1 MADVYAILMD
11 IVRSRDLAD
20 RADAQRR
27 FETVL
32 AEAAEGL
39 GLITVPCATVGD
51 EFQALAPALPEALT
65 LILRIQLLLPEDL
78 DLRFG
83 VGRGRTDLVGGSGPR
98 ALQDGSA
105 WWLAREAID
114 RARALQDGSSAYVRT
129 RYRADDGDEVL
140 VNAFLLLRDHALAG
154 LSPRQRRMLAGL
166 TGGRTQARIAEAEGV
181 SQAAVSQFAVSKGA
195 ALLAAHRLLIETT
208 SRRRPRPAAGGGA

>member
-1 MADVYAILMD
+1 MADVCAILMD

-39 GLITVPCATVGD
+39 GLIAAPCAAVGD
-51 EFQALAPALPEALT
+51 EFQALAPAFPEALT
-65 LILRIQLLLPEDL
+65 LILRIRLLLPEDL

-83 VGRGRTDLVGGSGPR
+83 VGRGRTDLAGGSGPR

-105 WWLAREAID
+105 WRLAREAID
-114 RARALQDGSSAYVRT
+114 RARALQDGGGAYVRT
-129 RYRADDGDEVL
+129 RYRADDGDEAL

-166 TGGRTQARIAEAEGV
+166 TGGRTQARIAAAEGV

>member
-1 MADVYAILMD
+1 MADVCAILMD
-11 IVRSRDLAD
+11 IVRSRGLAD

-39 GLITVPCATVGD
+39 GLIAAPCAAVGD
-51 EFQALAPALPEALT
+51 EFQALAPALPEALA
-65 LILRIQLLLPEDL
+65 LILRIRLLLPEDL

-83 VGRGRTDLVGGSGPR
+83 VGRGRTDLAGGSGPR
-98 ALQDGSA
+98 ALQDG
-105 WWLAREAID
+105 
-114 RARALQDGSSAYVRT
+114 GGAYVRT
-129 RYRADDGDEVL
+129 RYRADDGDEAL

-166 TGGRTQARIAEAEGV
+166 TGGRTQARIAAAEGV

-195 ALLAAHRLLIETT
+195 ALLAAHRLLVETS

>member
-1 MADVYAILMD
+1 MD

-20 RADAQRR
+20 RTDVQRR

-83 VGRGRTDLVGGSGPR
+83 VGRGRTDLAGGSGPR
-98 ALQDGSA
+98 ALQDGS
-105 WWLAREAID
+105 
-114 RARALQDGSSAYVRT
+114 SAYART
-129 RYRADDGDEVL
+129 RYRADDGDEAL

-166 TGGRTQARIAEAEGV
+166 TGGRTQARIAAAEGV

-195 ALLAAHRLLIETT
+195 ALLAAHRLLVETS

>member
-1 MADVYAILMD
+1 MN

-20 RADAQRR
+20 RTDAQRR

-39 GLITVPCATVGD
+39 GLITAPCATVGD

-114 RARALQDGSSAYVRT
+114 RAHALQDGSSAYVRT
-129 RYRADDGDEVL
+129 RYRADDGDEAL
-140 VNAFLLLRDHALAG
+140 VNAFLRTEVHIDVAAAFSTHPLLPTELALDG
-154 LSPRQRRMLAGL
+154 LHEDVIGKQLIAQTVNRAWPETKQ
-166 TGGRTQARIAEAEGV
+166 QAD
-181 SQAAVSQFAVSKGA
+181 
-195 ALLAAHRLLIETT
+195 RL
-208 SRRRPRPAAGGGA
+208 PAQ

>member
-39 GLITVPCATVGD
+39 GLITAPCATVGD

-105 WWLAREAID
+105 WRLAREAID

>member
-1 MADVYAILMD
+1 MADAYAILMD
-11 IVRSRDLAD
+11 IVRSRDPAD

-27 FETVL
+27 LGTSL
-32 AEAAEGL
+32 AAAAEGL
-39 GLITVPCATVGD
+39 GLIAAPCATVGD
-51 EFQALAPALPEALT
+51 EFQALAPTLPDALT

-78 DLRFG
+78 DPRFG
-83 VGRGRTDLVGGSGPR
+83 VGRGRTGLVGGSGPHGI
-98 ALQDGSA
+98 QDGSA
-105 WWLAREAID
+105 WRLAREAID
-114 RARALQDGSSAYVRT
+114 RARAPQNGGGAYART
-129 RYRADDGDEVL
+129 RYRADDGDEAL

-195 ALLAAHRLLIETT
+195 ALLAAHRLLIETA